1 MKHRRL
7 GTSAAALALALLAGC
22 GGTLGMQPTVESEV
36 VAPSLASPETAAG
49 ALPDYERLIAVSLA
63 GGAEPADSG
72 AAAPGKTEMGWDEAL
87 RRAMSLCLYA
97 GGSTEGGWE
106 LIYYPAAVTGGE
118 ARPAYEA
125 VCTQADATL
134 QVRFDATTGRLQHWQ
149 VEPARDYW
157 TEALTC
163 GGAVEA
169 AGDAP
174 DEARTAAGQAAWGAY
189 AAEAESWGR
198 QQGGA
203 LAAGLLNAGGL
214 PARAD
219 GLTPAGGSLP
229 QSWRQMY
236 DGYWRNS
243 NDPLDLCTLYE
254 LTVEDAAWQVWVEPT
269 RQLVLQA
276 APVQADAFT
285 RARQERQDLQERL
298 AQHQVFIL
306 GRDGDLRTEQLETV
320 EAALEQVEEQLR
332 SARGEEERMELE
344 AQRQDLLAALDL
356 LVTGRAEELLRQEA
370 GAATRDT
377 AAGFDQVAEELDA
390 YLQELVGGN

>member
-63 GGAEPADSG
+63 GGAVPADSG

-169 AGDAP
+169 VGDAP

-298 AQHQVFIL
+298 ARHQVFIL

-344 AQRQDLLAALDL
+344 AQRRDLLAALDL

-370 GAATRDT
+370 GAATQDT